1 MNYEL
6 FSMINDETNILIG
19 GSTGSGK
26 SVFEDGMIYA
36 LATEYDP
43 EDCEIYL
50 IDPKMVELRKW
61 CCLPHVRHYADNTED
76 ALLLLEL
83 VRREMMQRYQ
93 RMQMAGVNRY
103 HGSAIYVFIDEL
115 GDLTLEGGKDAVKK
129 IQKLLQ
135 LCRAANIH
143 IVCCSQKVDRTTV
156 PAVLQAN
163 FTCRVGLKTWF
174 TIESR
179 QIIGVNG
186 CENLPPHGKCIV
198 YNAHGVDTYDVPMV
212 SQEEIRGLLRKSYRT
227 M

>member
-115 GDLTLEGGKDAVKK
+115 ADLMVEDAKQITAK
-129 IQKLLQ
+129 LQKLLQ

-143 IVCCSQKVDRTTV
+143 IVCCSQSVSRITV
-156 PAVLQAN
+156 PAALQVN
-163 FTCRVGLKTWF
+163 FTCRVGLRTVSA
-174 TIESR
+174 IDSR
-179 QIIGVNG
+179 QIIRVAG
-186 CENLPPHGKCIV
+186 CEDLPRYGKCIV
-198 YNAHGVDTYDVPMV
+198 NNADGIEQYDVPMV
-212 SQEEIRGLLRKSYRT
+212 SQEEIRGLLRESYRA